1 MASRLEL
8 GDGWDGYVD
17 GLVRD
22 GRFETRVDVLR
33 EGVRL
38 VREREHESWQKM
50 VDEAVAEG
58 LADID
63 AGRVHSLEDVRA
75 EMVERFRVP

>member
-1 MASRLEL
+1 MASKLEL
-8 GDGWDGYVD
+8 GGDWDGYVD

-22 GRFETRVDVLR
+22 GRFETRTDVLR

-38 VREREHESWQKM
+38 VRERESWQKM

-75 EMVERFRVP
+75 EMIERFQVL

>member
-8 GDGWDGYVD
+8 GDDWDGYVD

-22 GRFETRVDVLR
+22 GRFETRADVLR

-38 VREREHESWQKM
+38 GQERESWQKM

-63 AGRVHSLEDVRA
+63 AGRTYSVEEVR
-75 EMVERFRVP
+75 EHFRARPRDAA